1 MSTGSGWGA
10 WRVALWAPGSQ
21 VHFSLGLGNSES
33 VSGGELPDDQ
43 RFREVPGLRYIQWV
57 KSDLL
62 AHNTEETS
70 GKGGPGDL
78 LAPSKVGYLVT
89 EAVFPGSYT
98 TTAH

>member
-1 MSTGSGWGA
+1 M
-10 WRVALWAPGSQ
+10 
-21 VHFSLGLGNSES
+21 HFSLGLGNSES

-43 RFREVPGLRYIQWV
+43 RFREVPGLCYIQWV

-62 AHNTEETS
+62 PHNTEETS

-78 LAPSKVGYLVT
+78 LAPSKVVCLVT
-89 EAVFPGSYT
+89 EAVFPGSET